1 MAWLLRYLLCCIV
14 VKGLEV
20 AQYYGS
26 SGFSCPLAGSG
37 EDSDATVEVS
47 RQWPT
52 GEDIVP
58 RCLLPDDADTEDSAS
73 LAPQILDFYPK
84 IGIAGEVVL
93 VEIFGRRFPHIL
105 PQENN
110 SVVECTLGGDGYRA
124 PAVLLSDK
132 RALCNVTSPV
142 ATSSKL
148 GLIFANVLQAYA
160 KKKLTFGRVAAPTLQ
175 VTPVLAEDE
184 SEECK
189 DTQVFCQPP
198 PPEPAFTTVPFQRS
212 FDPQPISVQSTTDD
226 VDKLYSIWEV
236 VSVVPDTLPLND
248 SAYTITF
255 AVPPKNGLACRL
267 FPDGVQV
274 FASRLSNYSIMC
286 PTVIGAPGSYALQI
300 GEAPDFNFLTLPLM
314 IEVFEQP
321 TLLHVSPA
329 QVYPGQGW
337 TLYLLASKFPE
348 QRMTV
353 ASFRCKVGEQQIVGE
368 VSTSRVASCTLTE
381 ADVEII
387 GPGTHAVEV
396 LIDGLHESRS
406 EPRVM
411 LKILPEKAQVEALSG
426 DAMTPLPRGQPLIVT
441 GQRLPVDAGCIFGE
455 DVLSQGIVAAFA
467 AATYHND
474 STISCTVPQ
483 EATLGVQRF
492 RLAAAGQELSVQTTS
507 KMSLTIVDRPAHQDI
522 QADAACAGGTCQI
535 SRRYLPNA
543 SYFRMNGLDLW
554 PAGYAQQL
562 PSLLPELG
570 AKISFAPSVA
580 FAEQVPLRF
589 GAPGLFNS
597 ARLFP
602 SNFFCEVETLRFAAT
617 FVREESWPFLCHV
630 DLSSYKGLQVRAQL
644 LFINGEIEE
653 RIGPAFNVT
662 LLLRPRVLEV
672 SPRQALLGLATPLAL
687 HLAVAPPEGAMLRC
701 DFGRY
706 GTSVAWAVGTSVH
719 CRSPMLEAMES
730 FVTTQLKLM
739 FILEESNLNLTQR
752 MSVVAQEDFRFEVPP
767 MKPVIEA
774 LPNFSAAVG
783 QYVFLEWKSHAPIFE
798 VLARVPYHCSWRGT
812 EIGDLST
819 PVLALSPSFGRCRVP
834 VASVPHSAAV
844 RLEDPSGQVVVDGPL
859 FSYYSPVLNL
869 WWFQEDEPTASALS
883 ESAAWDRMDDLLS
896 NVPSPAPEM
905 GPPTFDPELLP
916 MGLGVVPLETLEP
929 NRMLIV
935 VKAFSPSRGSVRG
948 GTTVRLTILVPED
961 SEEPYALWCVFGDHP
976 PFAAIRPDLAGRT
989 WHDKLEAERLGSST
1003 SPWMDLLCISP
1014 EHPVPEAVPVYIT
1027 RSPEYQPGNAPD
1039 GSQMFTYTPHP
1050 DLVTI
1055 TPALITHHFQM
1066 DQQVTI
1072 HLRADRGQMME
1083 LGKINED
1090 LDCALLAL
1098 DTATSTGDWP
1108 CMSETN
1114 ISCPNKTVGD
1124 IYDALGSMASGMKI
1138 SGYAATT
1145 QGILSKGSEVADGNG
1160 LLAVTCQIPT
1170 QFTPSPTAS
1179 QDVAADPI
1187 PSRAA
1192 VKKSGWQ
1199 ATEYHAP
1206 LWLEPG
1212 QFPVDVDLGITEPA
1226 WGDPYETHFDMKMRF
1241 AVSFNGPDG
1250 DYYTSGVVSSTPF
1263 KLPYAIQREYGW
1275 AEGGA
1280 AVRLLGVTW
1289 PEDADLELQ
1298 LIFVFSERLVPSDC
1312 VRISSNTAECIV
1324 PTPSAGTSNVT
1335 LQMKTMR
1342 NGEVAMYDLPHLT
1355 YTYIDVPMLSRAFPQ
1370 RAPVTG
1376 GRILELTGGPFDARV
1391 EYYCAFLPALVE
1403 SAPHLPVIGAEPAR
1417 YLNGSTLLC
1426 ESPKVLLPT
1435 VCTLAL
1441 SSDRM
1446 LTNLG
1451 LGHLTFEF
1459 YYEGP
1464 EEKPSEYQL
1473 PTLESENVVPIIT
1486 ALVPLKGQE
1495 GLNSSVAI
1503 HGDGFVAGC
1512 QCAFIHEDPEM
1523 WDADHTFF
1531 SNTTVLSNTLMHCA
1545 APDESAAVAVYC
1557 PPVLSSNYMWIHRPE
1572 EPYKSDWPR
1581 HLLYTHMYSEYNLTY
1596 RPGVRIQHIWPRAYI
1611 PYVESQSEQKYF
1623 VYLNLVGFEPEPC
1636 EVRFGDVPA
1645 VTMVMNAS
1653 SMEAIIPAATSNSTV
1668 PINIF
1673 CGEEQLQQ
1681 VTFKQ
1686 TLMFTYTFLPEV
1698 HSVDPQEVEAQSHEW
1713 VTLYGRYF
1721 EDQPGRACLI
1731 GGALVELSAVRV
1743 MSSEMVQCRV
1753 PVWQQDV
1760 QNLSVA
1766 FSNDGLYFS
1775 KGSVAL
1781 TTWVRIRVLAVEPS
1795 FVYIAESTNITI
1807 LGRNFIPGVQC
1818 LFNDYARVEPV
1829 VLHHT
1834 QLHCILPTAF
1844 MKLGIGNV
1852 SVRVVMRPDRVRES
1866 KYFLEEREF
1875 SLALRE
1881 RPPEPIV
1888 KPMDLVSTILRHMDP
1903 DFRRFMGHVPN
1914 GSEPEILNRT
1924 DEVLRLGEFWW
1935 PSTYSDGSQPSSFTR
1950 ISISPQR
1957 GPLDGLDV
1965 ILRTDG
1971 FYIPPYSRCR
1981 CQFGSIQVP
1990 AYCIAQLQQV
2000 QCRAPA
2006 VTGEQAVMARFSIN
2020 DGATWG
2026 PDVAF
2031 AYYAPPLFAALQ
2043 PPLGSLLG
2051 VNNVSIYMFQI
2062 PDSNLVPSYC
2072 RWQGTFVSPIYPGGT
2087 DHIICPVPAHSKFAP
2102 FSQQGDDMPLSLEV
2116 SFAGIPP
2123 VWIPLPRSLN
2133 FRQHNVPVRETQ
2145 ELFVAPRH
2153 GVAIK
2158 GGADLTLT
2166 GSGFVYPAVNKSL
2179 VGCIFGKWYF
2189 SPGEVISDTEMR
2201 CRAPLLFDVFPD
2213 AEPPMDV
2220 IIDLTFDGG
2229 QTSTN
2234 LNNVYSYLKD
2244 FQFESV
2250 LPSGGLYSTQTL
2262 ATLQG
2267 RNFKRTPNIFLKFGD
2282 IKVSAALATA
2292 ESLRTLAPQQ
2302 QEPGT
2307 YTIYYSVDD
2316 QTFVDTGLVW
2326 VASATSLV
2334 TAIIPDRGFRVGGT
2348 NVTIVTSGLYWLPTL
2363 TCVFGYAPVSTVPVY
2378 NPDDPLNP
2386 RLTCLT
2392 PPCEQAMYLDGVG
2405 PNSSVDCFGFVTV
2418 QMTFNGRN
2426 MFGNLT
2432 YEYVKMPQVTYASPF
2447 PASGWSNDL
2456 TIALFGMNFQEPMWC
2471 RWANLAE
2478 SPATDVTPGFMR
2490 CTAPELP
2497 IEQRPDNSSTIDSIL
2512 SYFEISPNGQ
2522 DWTRF
2527 KRAWLWYREPE
2538 VLDIVPNTTF
2548 RSYAPQGDFIVT
2560 GRYFRLLQPELI
2572 QCVWL
2577 YDKYLPPERVTAELL
2592 SPETLRCQPTQPAA
2606 PSGIDTIDKLQP
2618 LGVNLEVSMST
2629 QVDSASGLTVLAEER
2644 MQLEA
2649 SAEGNYPGA
2658 AVSPGTCL
2666 VTGGCTLTLRGLR
2679 LWAEDATYGSG
2690 NRTGAKLFVAVGD
2703 HLLEAR
2709 RGKDPNWATVRLPP
2723 TPHMAVVPRAEPLR
2737 LTRNLQDYT
2746 PADINIGFNP
2756 IPIGTYYRAELH
2768 NGTLQPCPQGHAC
2781 PGVGVNQSDLT
2792 YPGDAPIRCLPG
2804 TWMNATGY
2812 FECEKCPEGVY
2823 CPRYA
2828 MIEPEHCE
2836 TGYICWGGTEFDANL
2851 AICPAGS
2858 LCIRPPYGKTPSS
2871 STSRFPFVR
2880 RLKMEEEEDEA
2891 TTTSASE
2898 RRLRLATL
2906 PSTVEVQACPAG
2918 FFCPPGSIAQMDPFT
2933 GELIY
2938 VSPMACTRLGIVCSE
2953 GSFNPLSIDVIAG
2966 PGEYVATDG
2975 SGVLPCPVGMSCP
2988 GGPGFLLPSP
2998 CPPGQYQLSSGAPA
3012 CSTCTAGT
3020 ICPGFGSALPTLCP
3034 AGRVCAHAGREIPS
3048 YLCPAGSYCPPGVI
3062 TLNTLAGLASGG
3074 PAICP
3079 PGLYCMAGTSSVI
3092 PDPTSM
3098 TTAKQC
3104 TQGTFCVANTTTA
3117 GGTDNCPPRWYCP
3130 AGVSSPQPTPPGH
3143 YVGQSGSIYPS
3154 KCRPGTYAANWLMI
3168 ECEPCPAGTECPL
3181 DGTVV
3186 PTVCRPGSYREATA
3200 NGADPT
3206 KNVMCTPCP
3215 QGTWSER
3222 GGITSVLDCKNCDER
3237 YVCPM
3242 EGTIRFA
3249 TVDQP
3254 CAPGAAPTEICY
3266 ENSQGWDCPQGYG
3279 CGPATTSFT
3288 QYDYFCEPGFW
3299 CKVRTV
3305 PSETRNLVC
3314 PAGYYCKRET
3324 GESGGSGRKAFRCT
3338 SNRFCPEG
3346 TAAEDVRIDNQLLIV
3361 LENVQSLVSIV
3372 TQPDLTRGSM
3382 CRICSEDLPPGVFD
3396 LPSCKPCGKVVPLSF
3411 FENLATVNSG
3421 SRRLDDLDL
3430 DANFVA
3436 LHENYSNVSRG
3447 KQVWILPAQNFTE
3460 EPVILEDIF
3469 ADEQTVEIF
3478 RRVMEERVPR
3488 ELQYEV
3494 PSALAN
3500 MDLPNVVGYFAET
3513 TGSTESAWARNLQTV
3528 QAVDNMTNSSNETE
3542 IVYQCAPDIT
3552 TLELTPWTKSSG
3564 KPCYTAVE
3572 EWKGNLKCPRGTIS
3586 TAGSESPEDCI
3597 QQGELIAVTN
3607 IYKCYPPR
3615 PCTTDFPPDYVCEE
3629 SEVLCNISGG
3639 EPLELYAADK
3649 TYKKSFVWGEKI
3661 DPSDPE
3667 SKTVQFYG
3675 YDPFVDEDLINK
3687 RPFHNFQLQPMDIAV
3702 LDLAFD
3708 KISPTTLINAGESG
3722 HFNIHIHSTLLDPN
3736 NPEVIARGHLLPPYF
3751 GRSINT
3757 RLHVQTQ
3764 LKILALEQF
3773 NMSVQLDLLHGGHV
3787 QNLDTFNQVL
3797 DIHRYGPS
3805 RAVWGQRDF
3814 FCAVISKERLLNG
3827 ARELPYNMPPGMA
3840 SAVGDPGFAI
3850 ALTKLGGN
3858 LENQPQTVEFDGD
3871 NALAAVD
3878 KGGQAFWQS
3887 QGLDTVPMP
3896 WLPFFSNCV
3905 GFDSYIILWD
3915 LFESPHELREGCEMI
3930 PKDEVMIV
3938 PPLIVDMETLEPRFD
3953 PIADS
3958 CEFITKCH
3966 FEENMNPEFYGS
3978 ELWWELG
3985 EEDVLFYITTYPITY
4000 KEYSEGDPFFAP
4012 RVGTELLT
4020 GVNLAAEDRPPEGGR
4035 IPRRVY
4041 FQMSYFQESREQKKL
4056 VNSDLVL
4063 SEFDED
4069 TTDTVYYLMLKF
4081 EALGWQ
4087 DLMNEFQLPY
4097 HVYGILYC
4105 LIGLGAVGATLVAW
4119 AGIRLKVRK
4128 ANAPPFRLLE
4138 CYEFMFWWPVQ
4149 GVTFATLPVVVACG
4163 IIKLL
4168 LAPEFNFTGGIP
4180 CKYSELQSAQTD
4192 EKESERCREGRTGI
4206 CFLLAGLLMMA
4217 SGSRLIIPRLREV
4230 EEQFLLQQPTH
4241 LLSREG
4247 LTLRAEQRQ
4256 QIRTVP
4262 IRWKRAHLIFVSVF
4276 LVFPLTLL
4284 WEFTYSDFFG
4294 ENALYF
4300 IIGFSFAM
4308 NFVDNALS
4316 RAVRE
4321 ELIQVP
4327 LSTACS
4333 VVLFVGTLGADDFV
4347 DFCEGFFLELL
4358 YGIAERLILGT
4369 LFEAIEKGLAY
4380 AAHWAKTRSWFW
4392 RMTLIL
4398 TGGRSTRALLMN
4410 EGKDDEEISPE
4421 EMVQEGTPIEE
4432 AMEEVIGCG
4441 TTCMS
4446 TIMTPFIIGA
4456 IYVFAQETEIPVQYD
4471 IRSRDLVCYLLF
4483 GIIIAPFQV
4492 MMDILMNH
4500 ATELQNN
4507 VRIYDYMLYSKWR
4520 WRNRVTRW
4528 LFDDP
4533 RLDQSIA
4540 EPLQSVNH
4548 LAFSP
4553 QFYFIE
4559 TYYTW
4564 GMLVLL
4570 LSITVFLRKSLN
4582 PLDDPAL
4589 FILVGQMFLLNYLLD
4604 RMIRWLTSSVLW
4616 KPMDNNNFRVFSRSV
4631 ALALQRKDAAL
4642 AQEKYRQ
4649 WFWQRHSG
4657 WLVGHLNDIFTPRSR
4672 ERYRGKLSLL
4682 YQQAL
4687 QLQPTRVYKTPGD
4700 AFPEPVGQQ
4709 ELPDNLRQELEED
4722 DSDDERSMASLAL
4735 PGKGGLSLPITSKAA
4750 QGGAMRQSVALR
4762 QLDIPS
4768 LPSMPTMP
4776 IESVSP
4782 PEELE
4787 DNWPLQA
4794 HGDALELPDAAG
4806 FGPLAALTGVAW
4818 LRVARRRIIM
4828 ARQAQEYTIEQP
4840 QSDVCGACAVRA
4852 NDPFVKER
4860 VGVWQHGPRFKVYL
4874 TGNLRQLMNSFERHY
4889 NVPPMP
4895 FIPSQWQNWLD
4906 RHNTYQT
4913 LCVRC
4918 ALERGFDPPE
4928 AATPTQTPRA
4938 IQSPQTPLTL
4948 RDKEDGASTDSEEEQ
4963 ALMQLEEDA
4972 GKEAKDDS
4980 DLELD
4985 PAETTRFPNL
4995 VNVQVPQAAREM
5007 IVYWARQA
5015 RKRVKRRRTIRYQP
5029 DSSSEEE
5036 ESDYEEEEEEEDT
5049 PSEAD

>member
-1 MAWLLRYLLCCIV
+1 
-14 VKGLEV
+14 
-20 AQYYGS
+20 
-26 SGFSCPLAGSG
+26 
-37 EDSDATVEVS
+37 
-47 RQWPT
+47 
-52 GEDIVP
+52 
-58 RCLLPDDADTEDSAS
+58 
-73 LAPQILDFYPK
+73 
-84 IGIAGEVVL
+84 
-93 VEIFGRRFPHIL
+93 
-105 PQENN
+105 
-110 SVVECTLGGDGYRA
+110 
-124 PAVLLSDK
+124 
-132 RALCNVTSPV
+132 
-142 ATSSKL
+142 
-148 GLIFANVLQAYA
+148 
-160 KKKLTFGRVAAPTLQ
+160 
-175 VTPVLAEDE
+175 
-184 SEECK
+184 
-189 DTQVFCQPP
+189 
-198 PPEPAFTTVPFQRS
+198 
-212 FDPQPISVQSTTDD
+212 
-226 VDKLYSIWEV
+226 
-236 VSVVPDTLPLND
+236 
-248 SAYTITF
+248 
-255 AVPPKNGLACRL
+255 
-267 FPDGVQV
+267 
-274 FASRLSNYSIMC
+274 
-286 PTVIGAPGSYALQI
+286 
-300 GEAPDFNFLTLPLM
+300 
-314 IEVFEQP
+314 
-321 TLLHVSPA
+321 
-329 QVYPGQGW
+329 
-337 TLYLLASKFPE
+337 
-348 QRMTV
+348 
-353 ASFRCKVGEQQIVGE
+353 
-368 VSTSRVASCTLTE
+368 
-381 ADVEII
+381 
-387 GPGTHAVEV
+387 
-396 LIDGLHESRS
+396 
-406 EPRVM
+406 
-411 LKILPEKAQVEALSG
+411 
-426 DAMTPLPRGQPLIVT
+426 
-441 GQRLPVDAGCIFGE
+441 
-455 DVLSQGIVAAFA
+455 
-467 AATYHND
+467 
-474 STISCTVPQ
+474 
-483 EATLGVQRF
+483 
-492 RLAAAGQELSVQTTS
+492 
-507 KMSLTIVDRPAHQDI
+507 
-522 QADAACAGGTCQI
+522 
-535 SRRYLPNA
+535 
-543 SYFRMNGLDLW
+543 
-554 PAGYAQQL
+554 
-562 PSLLPELG
+562 
-570 AKISFAPSVA
+570 
-580 FAEQVPLRF
+580 
-589 GAPGLFNS
+589 
-597 ARLFP
+597 
-602 SNFFCEVETLRFAAT
+602 
-617 FVREESWPFLCHV
+617 
-630 DLSSYKGLQVRAQL
+630 
-644 LFINGEIEE
+644 
-653 RIGPAFNVT
+653 
-662 LLLRPRVLEV
+662 
-672 SPRQALLGLATPLAL
+672 
-687 HLAVAPPEGAMLRC
+687 
-701 DFGRY
+701 
-706 GTSVAWAVGTSVH
+706 
-719 CRSPMLEAMES
+719 
-730 FVTTQLKLM
+730 
-739 FILEESNLNLTQR
+739 
-752 MSVVAQEDFRFEVPP
+752 
-767 MKPVIEA
+767 
-774 LPNFSAAVG
+774 
-783 QYVFLEWKSHAPIFE
+783 
-798 VLARVPYHCSWRGT
+798 
-812 EIGDLST
+812 
-819 PVLALSPSFGRCRVP
+819 
-834 VASVPHSAAV
+834 
-844 RLEDPSGQVVVDGPL
+844 
-859 FSYYSPVLNL
+859 
-869 WWFQEDEPTASALS
+869 
-883 ESAAWDRMDDLLS
+883 
-896 NVPSPAPEM
+896 
-905 GPPTFDPELLP
+905 
-916 MGLGVVPLETLEP
+916 MGLGVVPLETLEATA
-929 NRMLIV
+929 MLIV

-948 GTTVRLTILVPED
+948 GTTVRLTVRVPED

-976 PFAAIRPDLAGRT
+976 PFAALRPDRDGRA
-989 WHDKLEAERLGSST
+989 WHDKLEAERQGQST

-1014 EHPVPEAVPVYIT
+1014 EHPAPEAVPVYIT
-1027 RSPEYQPGNAPD
+1027 RSPEHRPGSAPD

-1050 DLVTI
+1050 DMVIL
-1055 TPALITHHFQM
+1055 TPALITHHFQTE
-1066 DQQVTI
+1066 QQVTI
-1072 HLRADRGQMME
+1072 HLQAERGQMVS
-1083 LGKINED
+1083 LDRLNED

-1098 DTATSTGDWP
+1098 DTATTTGNWP
-1108 CMSETN
+1108 CMTN
-1114 ISCPNKTVGD
+1114 DTNSSCPSKTVGD
-1124 IYDALGSMASGMKI
+1124 IYDALGTVASGMKI

-1145 QGILSKGSEVADGNG
+1145 QGILLEGSKLADGNG
-1160 LLAVTCQIPT
+1160 LVAVSCPIPT
-1170 QFTPSPTAS
+1170 QFTPLATAS
-1179 QDVAADPI
+1179 QDTAADPI
-1187 PSRAA
+1187 PTRAA
-1192 VKKSGWQ
+1192 TKKAGWE

-1212 QFPVDVDLGITEPA
+1212 QYPMDLDLGPTEPP
-1226 WGDPYETHFDMKMRF
+1226 WGAPIETHFDMKLRL

-1250 DYYTSGVVSSTPF
+1250 DYYTSGIISSTAF
-1263 KLPYAIQREYGW
+1263 RLPYAIKRDYGW

-1280 AVRLLGVTW
+1280 TVQLLGIVW

-1298 LIFVFSERLVPSDC
+1298 LIFVFPQRNVSTECSRVTSHA
-1312 VRISSNTAECIV
+1312 AECIV
-1324 PTPSAGTSNVT
+1324 PTPPKASTVN

-1342 NGEVAMYDLPHLT
+1342 NGEVATYDLPLT
-1355 YTYIDVPMLSRAFPQ
+1355 YSFMEVPTLLGSFPQ
-1370 RAPVTG
+1370 RASVKG
-1376 GRILELTGGPFDARV
+1376 GTMLEINGGPFDARV
-1391 EYYCAFLPALVE
+1391 EYFCAFLAPLMEA
-1403 SAPHLPVIGAEPAR
+1403 APHLPLLSPGPAR
-1417 YLNGSTLLC
+1417 YLNGTTLLC

-1441 SSDRM
+1441 SSDRS

-1451 LGHLTFEF
+1451 IGHVTFEF
-1459 YYEGP
+1459 FETREEVSDYE
-1464 EEKPSEYQL
+1464 E
-1473 PTLESENVVPIIT
+1473 PTLDPEYVVPTIT
-1486 ALVPLKGQE
+1486 SLVPLTGQE
-1495 GLNSSVAI
+1495 GSSSSLGI
-1503 HGDGFVAGC
+1503 RGDGFVAGC
-1512 QCAFIHEDPEM
+1512 RCAFIHEDPDQ
-1523 WDADHTFF
+1523 WDPDRTKF
-1531 SNTTVLSNTLMHCA
+1531 SEATVISSTLIHCS
-1545 APDESAAVAVYC
+1545 APDETVAVAVYC
-1557 PPVLSSNYMWIHRPE
+1557 PPVLSSNYMWLHRPQE
-1572 EPYKSDWPR
+1572 LVRSDWPR
-1581 HLLYTHMYSEYNLTY
+1581 HLLYTHMYPEYNLTY
-1596 RPGVRIQHIWPRAYI
+1596 RPGVRIQHLWPSYI
-1611 PYVESQSEQKYF
+1611 PFLESQSEQKYF
-1623 VYLNLVGFEPEPC
+1623 IYLVLEGFNPEPC

-1645 VTMVMNAS
+1645 VTMVMNES
-1653 SMEAIIPAATSNSTV
+1653 SMEAIIPSANSNSTV
-1668 PINIF
+1668 PIHIF
-1673 CGEEQLQQ
+1673 CGEDLHQ

-1686 TLMFTYTFLPEV
+1686 TLMFSYTFLPEV
-1698 HSVDPQEVEAQSHEW
+1698 HSAEPQEVEAQSHEW
-1713 VTLYGRYF
+1713 VTLHGRYF
-1721 EDQPGRACLI
+1721 EDRPGRACLI
-1731 GGALVELSAVRV
+1731 GGELVQHSAVRV
-1743 MSSEMVQCRV
+1743 LSDEMVQCRV
-1753 PVWQQDV
+1753 PIWQQDV

-1775 KGSVAL
+1775 QGSEVSL

-1795 FVYIAESTNITI
+1795 FIYITESANIRI
-1807 LGRNFIPGVQC
+1807 LGRNFIPGLQC

-1829 VLHHT
+1829 LQHSE
-1834 QLHCILPTAF
+1834 LHCMMPPAF
-1844 MKLGIGNV
+1844 LHLGIGNV
-1852 SVRVVMRPDRVRES
+1852 TVRVVMRDDRTRES

-1875 SLALRE
+1875 FLALRE

-1888 KPMDLVSTILRHMDP
+1888 RPMDVGSISRHVDS
-1903 DFRRFMGHVPN
+1903 DFRRFMGHLPN
-1914 GSEPEILNRT
+1914 SSEPEITNLT
-1924 DEVLRLGEFWW
+1924 AEILRLGEFWW
-1935 PSTYSDGSQPSSFTR
+1935 PSTNSDGSQPSSFTR

-1957 GPLDGLDV
+1957 VPLDGLDV
-1965 ILRTDG
+1965 VMRTDG

-1981 CQFGSIQVP
+1981 CQFGTIQVP
-1990 AYCIAQLQQV
+1990 AFCVAQLQEV

-2006 VTGEQAVMARFSIN
+2006 VTGQQAVRARFSIN

-2051 VNNVSIYMFQI
+2051 VNNVSIYMFQF
-2062 PDSNLVPSYC
+2062 PTDDLVPSYC
-2072 RWQGTFVSPIYPGGT
+2072 RWQGTFVTPIYPGSS
-2087 DHIICPVPAHSKFAP
+2087 DYIVCPVPAHSKFAP
-2102 FSQQGDDMPLSLEV
+2102 YIQEGDDMPLTLEV

-2133 FRQHNVPVRETQ
+2133 FRQHNIPVRETQ

-2166 GSGFVYPAVNKSL
+2166 GSGFVYPAVNRSL
-2179 VGCIFGKWYF
+2179 VGCVFGRWYF
-2189 SPGEVISDTEMR
+2189 SPGEVKSDTEMR
-2201 CRAPLLFDVFPD
+2201 CRAPSLFDVFPD
-2213 AEPPMDV
+2213 AQPPMDV
-2220 IIDLTFDGG
+2220 TIDLSFDGG

-2267 RNFKRTPNIFLKFGD
+2267 KNFKRTPNIFLKFGD

-2292 ESLRTLAPQQ
+2292 ETLRTLAPQQ
-2302 QEPGT
+2302 EEPGT
-2307 YTIYYSVDD
+2307 YKIQYSVDD

-2378 NPDDPLNP
+2378 NPEDPLNP

-2392 PPCEQAMYLDGVG
+2392 PPCEKAMYLDGVG

-2471 RWANLAE
+2471 RWADLSE

-2490 CTAPELP
+2490 CTAPQLP
-2497 IEQRPDNSSTIDSIL
+2497 VEMRPDNASTVHSIL

-2538 VLDIVPNTTF
+2538 VLNIVPNTTF
-2548 RSYAPQGDFIVT
+2548 RSYAPQGDFIIT
-2560 GRYFRLLQPELI
+2560 GRYFRLLQPELV

-2577 YDKYLPPERVTAELL
+2577 YDKYLPPERVNAELL

-2606 PSGIDTIDKLQP
+2606 ASGIDTIDKLQP

-2629 QVDSASGLTVLAEER
+2629 QVDSASALTVLAEER
-2644 MQLEA
+2644 MELQA
-2649 SAEGNYPGA
+2649 SVEGNFPGP
-2658 AVSPGTCL
+2658 AVFPGTCL

-2679 LWAEDATYGSG
+2679 LWAEEPIYGSG

-2723 TPHMAVVPRAEPLR
+2723 TPHMAIVPRAEPLR

-2746 PADINIGFNP
+2746 PADVSIGFNP
-2756 IPIGTYYRAELH
+2756 IPIGTFYRAELH

-2812 FECEKCPEGVY
+2812 FECEPCPEGVY

-2851 AICPAGS
+2851 AICPAGK

-2871 STSRFPFVR
+2871 STSRFPFIR
-2880 RLKMEEEEDEA
+2880 RLSEEAEEAPSE
-2891 TTTSASE
+2891 E
-2898 RRLRLATL
+2898 RRLRLATV
-2906 PSTVEVQACPAG
+2906 PSSVEIQACPAG
-2918 FFCPPGSIAQMDPFT
+2918 YFCPPGSIAQLDPFT

-2966 PGEYVATDG
+2966 PGEYVAPDG

-2998 CPPGQYQLSSGAPA
+2998 CPPGQYQLSSGAPD

-3062 TLNTLAGLASGG
+3062 TLNTLAGLSDNG
-3074 PAICP
+3074 PRICP

-3186 PTVCRPGSYREATA
+3186 PTVCRPGSYREATTA
-3200 NGADPT
+3200 GSDPT

-3222 GGITSVLDCKNCDER
+3222 GGLSSVLDCKNCDER

-3249 TVDQP
+3249 TFEQP
-3254 CAPGAAPTEICY
+3254 CPAGAAPTDICY

-3288 QYDYFCEPGFW
+3288 QYDYFCEAGFW

-3305 PSETRNLVC
+3305 PSETRNLLC

-3324 GESGGSGRKAFRCT
+3324 GQSGGSGRYAFRCP

-3372 TQPDLTRGSM
+3372 TQPDLERGSM
-3382 CRICSEDLPPGVFD
+3382 CRICLEDADPGVFD
-3396 LPSCKPCGKVVPLSF
+3396 LRRCKPCGKIVPLSF
-3411 FENLATVNSG
+3411 FENLANLNSG
-3421 SRRLDDLDL
+3421 ARRLDDLDL
-3430 DANFVA
+3430 DSNYVA
-3436 LHENYSNVSRG
+3436 LHENYSNITRG
-3447 KQVWILPAQNFTE
+3447 KQVWLLPKQNFTE
-3460 EPVILEDIF
+3460 ERVVLEEVF
-3469 ADEQTVEIF
+3469 ADELSREIF
-3478 RRVMEERVPR
+3478 ERAMEARGHREPR
-3488 ELQYEV
+3488 YEI
-3494 PSALAN
+3494 PSALA
-3500 MDLPNVVGYFAET
+3500 DLELPQVVGYFAPSPGRA
-3513 TGSTESAWARNLQTV
+3513 GSSAVARELQTV
-3528 QAVDNMTNSSNETE
+3528 EDSVDNMTNSSNETE
-3542 IVYQCAPDIT
+3542 VVYQCAPDIT
-3552 TLELTPWTKSSG
+3552 TVELTPWTKSSG
-3564 KPCYTAVE
+3564 LPCYSAVE
-3572 EWKGNLKCPRGTIS
+3572 DWKGTLQCPRGTIS
-3586 TAGSESPEDCI
+3586 TIGSQSPEDCI

-3607 IYKCYPPR
+3607 IYRCYPPVEMR
-3615 PCTTDFPPDYVCEE
+3615 PCSEGKWPADYVCDMAV
-3629 SEVLCNISGG
+3629 EVLCNIT
-3639 EPLELYAADK
+3639 EPLEFEKYD
-3649 TYKKSFVWGEKI
+3649 TDYKKSFVWGSKI
-3661 DPSDPE
+3661 DPTDPE
-3667 SKTVQFYG
+3667 SKTVAFYG
-3675 YDPFVDEDLINK
+3675 FDPFEDEDLVNK
-3687 RPFHNFQLQPMDIAV
+3687 RPFHSFELQPMDIAV
-3702 LDLAFD
+3702 LDFSFD
-3708 KISPTTLINAGESG
+3708 RISKTTLVNAGEAG

-3736 NPEVIARGHLLPPYF
+3736 DPVQQARGHLLPPF
-3751 GRSINT
+3751 FWRSINT
-3757 RLHVQTQ
+3757 RLHVHTQ
-3764 LKILALEQF
+3764 LKIIALEQF
-3773 NMSVQLDLLHGGHV
+3773 SMSVQLDLLHGGHV
-3787 QNLDTFNQVL
+3787 QNLDTFNEVL
-3797 DIHRYGPS
+3797 DIHRYSPS
-3805 RAVWGQRDF
+3805 RADWGKRFF
-3814 FCAVISKERLLNG
+3814 FCPVISKEALLDG
-3827 ARELPYNMPPGMA
+3827 FYELPYNMPPGFA
-3840 SAVGDPGFAI
+3840 SAVGNPGLAI
-3850 ALTKLGGN
+3850 GLTKLGGN
-3858 LENQPQTVEFDGD
+3858 LENQPQTEFYDGN

-3887 QGLDTVPMP
+3887 QGLETVPMP

-3915 LFESPHELREGCEMI
+3915 LFESPGELREGCEMV
-3930 PKDEVMIV
+3930 PREEVKIV
-3938 PPLIVDMETLEPRFD
+3938 PPLIVDFDTLEPRFD
-3953 PIADS
+3953 PVADS
-3958 CEFITKCH
+3958 CQLITKCH
-3966 FEENMNPEFYGS
+3966 FEEYIVPDSYGS
-3978 ELWWELG
+3978 TLWWELP
-3985 EEDVLFYITTYPITY
+3985 EETVLFYITTQPISY
-4000 KEYSEGDPFFAP
+4000 EDFKIGDPFFAP
-4012 RVGTELLT
+4012 MVGTELLT
-4020 GVNLAAEDRPPEGGR
+4020 GVNLMMDDRSDPDGGPNAPNLR
-4035 IPRRVY
+4035 IPRRVI
-4041 FQMSYFQESREQKKL
+4041 FQMAYFQESQDKKKL
-4056 VNSDLVL
+4056 VSADMQLQ
-4063 SEFDED
+4063 SFDNDD
-4069 TTDTVYYLMLKF
+4069 TNTVYYLMLAF

-4128 ANAPPFRLLE
+4128 ANQPPFRLLE

-4149 GVTFATLPVVVACG
+4149 GVTFATLPVVFACG
-4163 IIKLL
+4163 FIKLL
-4168 LAPEFNFTGGIP
+4168 LAPEFNFTGAIP
-4180 CKYSELQSAQTD
+4180 CTYGELASAQTD
-4192 EKESERCREGRTGI
+4192 ESESERCRQGRTGT
-4206 CFLLAGLLMMA
+4206 CFLLAGMLMLV

-4276 LVFPLTLL
+4276 LIFPLTLL
-4284 WEFTYSDFFG
+4284 WEFTYCDFFG

-4369 LFEAIEKGLAY
+4369 LFEAIDKGTAY

-4392 RMTLIL
+4392 RFTLIL
-4398 TGGRSTRALLMN
+4398 TAGRSTRALLMN
-4410 EGKDDEEISPE
+4410 EGKDEEEISPE

-4456 IYVFAQETEIPVQYD
+4456 IYVFAPETEIPVSYD
-4471 IRSRDLVCYLLF
+4471 IRSRDLICYLLF

-4492 MMDILMNH
+4492 MMDIFMNH

-4570 LSITVFLRKSLN
+4570 LSITVFLRKHLN
-4582 PLDDPAL
+4582 PMDDPAL
-4589 FILVGQMFLLNYLLD
+4589 FVLVGQMFLLNYLLD

-4616 KPMDNNNFRVFSRSV
+4616 KPMDNNNFRIFSRSV

-4672 ERYRGKLSLL
+4672 ERYKGKLSLL

-4709 ELPDNLRQELEED
+4709 ELPENLRLELEED
-4722 DSDDERSMASLAL
+4722 DSEDEASSLAL
-4735 PGKGGLSLPITSKAA
+4735 PGKGGFGALMLPGVTSKQEPS
-4750 QGGAMRQSVALR
+4750 QGMRQGMRASVALR

-4768 LPSMPTMP
+4768 LPTMP
-4776 IESVSP
+4776 QAALEPIAP
-4782 PEELE
+4782 PLELA

-4806 FGPLAALTGVAW
+4806 FGPLAALTGAAW

-4828 ARQAQEYTIEQP
+4828 GRQAEEYTIEQP
-4840 QSDVCGACAVRA
+4840 LNDVCGGCAVRA

-4860 VGVWQHGPRFKVYL
+4860 VGIWQHGPRFKVYL
-4874 TGNLRQLMNSFERHY
+4874 TGNLRQLMASFERHY
-4889 NVPPMP
+4889 DVPPMP

-4918 ALERGFDPPE
+4918 ALERGLDPPE
-4928 AATPTQTPRA
+4928 AGTPPQTPLA
-4938 IQSPQTPLTL
+4938 IQQPQTPLTL
-4948 RDKEDGASTDSEEEQ
+4948 RDEDGASTGSEEEE
-4963 ALMQLEEDA
+4963 ALMLAEQTP
-4972 GKEAKDDS
+4972 KDDKDGS

-4995 VNVQVPQAAREM
+4995 VNVQVSQAAREM
-5007 IVYWARQA
+5007 IIYWAKQA

-5029 DSSSEEE
+5029 SSSEEE
-5036 ESDYEEEEEEEDT
+5036 SEEDEEEEEEDT